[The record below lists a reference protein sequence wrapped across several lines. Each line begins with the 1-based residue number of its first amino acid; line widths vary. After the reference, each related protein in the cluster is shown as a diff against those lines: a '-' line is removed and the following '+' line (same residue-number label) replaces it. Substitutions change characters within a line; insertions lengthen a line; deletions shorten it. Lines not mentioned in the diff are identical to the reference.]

1 MRQQRQRRVRTFLNP
16 LNGPLQ
22 NQPKISLMISLEIV
36 PIGLASMKKE
46 MCVSWRK
53 CLRLGEWQSCDRVSR
68 CLREFFNKA
77 HYWRRFPQIC
87 TAQEIDGIK
96 DFPIMS
102 YQLSKK
108 FLSLLSRWSLALKLT
123 RKRFFLSVEQFIVKT
138 QFEISKYLLS
148 ISMSSNICGAVLEDL
163 FNLSPKLWR
172 FEGKK
177 EKESMVICEVL
188 YILSTRPTNM

>member
-36 PIGLASMKKE
+36 PFGLE

-53 CLRLGEWQSCDRVSR
+53 CLRLGEWQSWNAELELAEWSKMGTCARKSDRVSR
-68 CLREFFNKA
+68 CLREFFNKT

-102 YQLSKK
+102 YQLPKK
-108 FLSLLSRWSLALKLT
+108 FLSLLSRWSLALKKT
-123 RKRFFLSVEQFIVKT
+123 RKRFVVRWAINCENAIWNIQIFA
-138 QFEISKYLLS
+138 S
-148 ISMSSNICGAVLEDL
+148 ISMSSNICRG
-163 FNLSPKLWR
+163 R
-172 FEGKK
+172 FGRT
-177 EKESMVICEVL
+177 V
-188 YILSTRPTNM
+188 

>member
-1 MRQQRQRRVRTFLNP
+1 
-16 LNGPLQ
+16 
-22 NQPKISLMISLEIV
+22 MISLEIV
-36 PIGLASMKKE
+36 PFGLAFVKEE

-53 CLRLGEWQSCDRVSR
+53 CLRLGEWQSWNAELELAEWSKMGTCARKSDRVSR

-123 RKRFFLSVEQFIVKT
+123 RKRFFFVSWAIHCENPIWNIQIFALNLHEL
-138 QFEISKYLLS
+138 KYLRR
-148 ISMSSNICGAVLEDL
+148 L
-163 FNLSPKLWR
+163 F
-172 FEGKK
+172 
-177 EKESMVICEVL
+177 
-188 YILSTRPTNM
+188 

>member
-36 PIGLASMKKE
+36 PFGLE

-53 CLRLGEWQSCDRVSR
+53 CLRLGEWQSWNAELELAEWSKMGTCARKSDRVSR
-68 CLREFFNKA
+68 CLREFFNKT

-102 YQLSKK
+102 YQLPKK
-108 FLSLLSRWSLALKLT
+108 FLSLLSRWSPALKKT
-123 RKRFFLSVEQFIVKT
+123 REQFYLSVEQIIVKT
-138 QFEISKYLLS
+138 QCEISKYLLQLGP
-148 ISMSSNICGAVLEDL
+148 MPPYG
-163 FNLSPKLWR
+163 R
-172 FEGKK
+172 Q
-177 EKESMVICEVL
+177 
-188 YILSTRPTNM
+188 T